1 MGTQTTVKRAT
12 RVLLWAVFVLST
24 LMVVAMFVLGTVLCG
39 TSEALS
45 RVRSLDEAQLE
56 QLHETMRVLDHEFAS
71 SGVRLTGNAIPE
83 KLAFLRANGVVL
95 EGEMTRINVAGC
107 VDDFVILRFHG
118 VASGPRKIS
127 LIPGEANPVEVLW
140 SEAENSEE

>member
-1 MGTQTTVKRAT
+1 
-12 RVLLWAVFVLST
+12 
-24 LMVVAMFVLGTVLCG
+24 
-39 TSEALS
+39 
-45 RVRSLDEAQLE
+45 
-56 QLHETMRVLDHEFAS
+56 MRVLDHEFAS

>member
-1 MGTQTTVKRAT
+1 MGTLAIVKRAT
-12 RVLLWAVFVLST
+12 RLLVWAVIVLST

-45 RVRSLDEAQLE
+45 RVRSLDEVHLE

-107 VDDFVILRFHG
+107 VDDFVI
-118 VASGPRKIS
+118 
-127 LIPGEANPVEVLW
+127 
-140 SEAENSEE
+140 